1 LSADA
6 DDELNRLLG
15 IVSKKGLKVL
25 ELAELDML
33 RTLLE
38 NKNYG
43 DNKNANKSKA
53 KLLKQINL
61 SFYDRH
67 KPRRFFW

>member
-25 ELAELDML
+25 EVAELETL

>member
-25 ELAELDML
+25 DAAELEML

-43 DNKNANKSKA
+43 DNKNANKSKT
-53 KLLKQINL
+53 KLLKQINFA
-61 SFYDRH
+61 FYDRH

>member
-1 LSADA
+1 MSAAA

-38 NKNYG
+38 NKNYEN
-43 DNKNANKSKA
+43 NKNANKSRA

-61 SFYDRH
+61 AFYDRH
-67 KPRRFFW
+67 KPRRFW